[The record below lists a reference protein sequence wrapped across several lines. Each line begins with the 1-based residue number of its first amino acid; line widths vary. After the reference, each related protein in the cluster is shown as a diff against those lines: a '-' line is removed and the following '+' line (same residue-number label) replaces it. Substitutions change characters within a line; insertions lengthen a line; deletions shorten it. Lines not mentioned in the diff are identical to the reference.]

1 MMYLRFVAGIESES
15 ATKQHGLF
23 TEIQYLKDDKLL
35 LDYQYELVKEVF
47 EYFNKNL
54 PVPPYKKKNISKS
67 GVAWFKDSATSFISR
82 MWDLV
87 AILEQ
92 NEINVRVMKIEKPGM
107 SLYEDDF
114 QVVAKSK
121 LY

>member
-1 MMYLRFVAGIESES
+1 MYLRFVSGIDSES

-23 TEIQYLKDDKLL
+23 TEIQSLKDEELL
-35 LDYQYELVKEVF
+35 LDYQYKLVQEVF

-54 PVPPYKKKNISKS
+54 PVPPYKQKNISKN
-67 GVAWFKDSATSFISR
+67 GVAWFKGSATGFIKR

-92 NEINVRVMKIEKPGM
+92 NEVNVRIMKTEKPGM
-107 SLYEDDF
+107 ILYEDDF